1 MWVTR
6 CPEVYPELPTWTSGQ
21 TAQLS
26 LPLAAV
32 RAIRSN
38 ATSAWSHLPRVGGS
52 LAGRPALPK
61 RCRCRFLY
69 QLPTASTGVLPDLGE
84 LNLKVLLV
92 GANSEV
98 GGGARDKLG
107 SAHVTQ
113 PLRFR
118 GFEAL
123 PKGANP
129 VGATTPILLEF
140 SP

>member
-1 MWVTR
+1 
-6 CPEVYPELPTWTSGQ
+6 
-21 TAQLS
+21 
-26 LPLAAV
+26 
-32 RAIRSN
+32 
-38 ATSAWSHLPRVGGS
+38 
-52 LAGRPALPK
+52 
-61 RCRCRFLY
+61 
-69 QLPTASTGVLPDLGE
+69 VLPDLGE

-129 VGATTPILLEF
+129 VGATTVVDKVPRIRDSRGRDRCMKARSCSPLGVALVLLGVGWLELVSGF
-140 SP
+140 EDEHLEVEDLEREHV